1 MKLNQQFFE
10 CKPSKL
16 PPFEFWVGRP
26 ATKNVVLSNYY
37 SPNIEDKW
45 TMCISNTCCS
55 KLKFVISSYLQI
67 EISTHPNQILPI
79 KLKVNK
85 QLWNIA
91 DFNKGNF
98 KLKVMWLIYENDLK
112 LVYSKREIV
121 CKYKSISVRSWQTK
135 TDLDLRNAA
144 TFRKITSNYFYS
156 TKLG

>member
-1 MKLNQQFFE
+1 M
-10 CKPSKL
+10 
-16 PPFEFWVGRP
+16 W
-26 ATKNVVLSNYY
+26 YY
-37 SPNIEDKW
+37 PIITVRILRTNELCVFQ
-45 TMCISNTCCS
+45 TYCS
-55 KLKFVISSYLQI
+55 KQKFVISSYLQI
-67 EISTHPNQILPI
+67 EISTHPNQNLPI

-85 QLWNIA
+85 QLWKIA

-156 TKLG
+156 TKLGQIGLQKIPEFYWLNLDWTEPKKVLCRH

>member
-1 MKLNQQFFE
+1 MTPLRILSGEASQIIWYYQ
-10 CKPSKL
+10 
-16 PPFEFWVGRP
+16 
-26 ATKNVVLSNYY
+26 SNYY
-37 SPNIEDKW
+37 SPNIKDKW

-67 EISTHPNQILPI
+67 EISTHPNQNLPI
-79 KLKVNK
+79 RLKVNK
-85 QLWNIA
+85 QLWSIA
-91 DFNKGNF
+91 DFNKGYF

-144 TFRKITSNYFYS
+144 TFRKITSNYLYS